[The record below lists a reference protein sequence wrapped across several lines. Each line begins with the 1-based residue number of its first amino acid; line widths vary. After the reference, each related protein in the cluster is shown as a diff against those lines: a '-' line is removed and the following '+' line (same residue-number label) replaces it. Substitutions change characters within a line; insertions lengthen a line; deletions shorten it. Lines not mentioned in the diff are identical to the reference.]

1 MNKKLKFFKFITNA
15 VAFTSL
21 TLSVFGPLWHFQ
33 NTKINSDFKLE
44 TRDIDLSN
52 SKKPVNFDDLVQI
65 VSAKNQQN
73 SLVINANI
81 KNTQTR
87 LNKTSTNPDSPNLDD
102 IQIQINQEGEVILN
116 SASLEFVNKKA
127 ELYFEEGVPK
137 LKLEGYVFD
146 FRELQNQTRVQ
157 KTFFFLFSIPFI
169 VKAAAAVVAAFAVSA
184 AAQPYMGTFPNV
196 AGVGAWYGGGGSYY
210 PSVGYNPVYPSIGYS
225 PVYPS
230 IGYSPVSPPVGY
242 SPVHAPADNNP
253 ITERTESSIVVDLD
267 KLPKAKGEPS
277 IKEIANTAA
286 LELSIVKAKDKWK
299 LRQYTGIHPAWFFNF
314 HNEKLEPHFVI
325 SKQAIPEPA
334 AWLLAV
340 GSLLAQSE
348 LTKIIIKNLLPSSIK
363 DKMHEKDRENMDKK
377 LNSPID
383 FYSYNEPVMKSL
395 AEKTK
400 YTANLIVRNRWSWD
414 PTNNLNKDIGFTK
427 DRFVVGEGLASDA
440 IDWTDP
446 KNEFDIDDPNTNEN
460 TNENTN
466 TNKNKNKNIPS
477 YVKIY
482 FPSYHVRRARMIK
495 GKFDKKEFIP
505 REKMLNVEKVHFL
518 YGNAIRFSNQG
529 KKTVN

>member
-1 MNKKLKFFKFITNA
+1 MKKKLKLFKFITNI
-15 VAFTSL
+15 VAFSSL
-21 TLSVFGPLWHFQ
+21 SLSVFGPLWHFQ
-33 NTKINSDFKLE
+33 NTKNYSDFKLE

-65 VSAKNQQN
+65 ISTKNQQN

-81 KNTQTR
+81 KKAKTH
-87 LNKTSTNPDSPNLDD
+87 LNKTSTNSDSSPNLDD
-102 IQIQINQEGEVILN
+102 IEIQINQEGEVILN

-146 FRELQNQTRVQ
+146 FRELQKQTRVE
-157 KTFFFLFSIPFI
+157 KTFFFLFPFIPFI
-169 VKAAAAVVAAFAVSA
+169 SNAVAAAIAAVAVSTAAAVAVE
-184 AAQPYMGTFPNV
+184 TFPKV
-196 AGVGAWYGGGGSYY
+196 VDDVGRWFGTRETYY
-210 PSVGYNPVYPSIGYS
+210 SSAD
-225 PVYPS
+225 
-230 IGYSPVSPPVGY
+230 Y

-253 ITERTESSIVVDLD
+253 ITWRTESSIVVDLD

-277 IKEIANTAA
+277 IKEIANTAT
-286 LELSIVKAKDKWK
+286 LELSIVRAKEKEK

-314 HNEKLEPHFVI
+314 HNEDLEPHFVI

-348 LTKIIIKNLLPSSIK
+348 LTKIIIKNLLPSSVRDNK
-363 DKMHEKDRENMDKK
+363 NVEDRKIMDKK

-400 YTANLIVRNRWSWD
+400 YTANLILGNRWSWD
-414 PTNNLNKDIGFTK
+414 PINNLNKDIGFTK

-446 KNEFDIDDPNTNEN
+446 KNEFDIVDPSKNENENKNKNEN
-460 TNENTN
+460 T
-466 TNKNKNKNIPS
+466 NKNKNIPS

-495 GKFDKKEFIP
+495 GKFGKREFIP

-518 YGNAIRFSNQG
+518 YGEAIRFSNQG
-529 KKTVN
+529 KKTIN

>member
-1 MNKKLKFFKFITNA
+1 MNKKLKFFKFITNV

-157 KTFFFLFSIPFI
+157 KTFLQFFLPFIPFI
-169 VKAAAAVVAAFAVSA
+169 AKAAAAVVAAFAVSA

-210 PSVGYNPVYPSIGYS
+210 PSVGYS

-230 IGYSPVSPPVGY
+230 AGYNPVPAPANNNPVSE
-242 SPVHAPADNNP
+242 PANNNP
-253 ITERTESSIVVDLD
+253 ITERTENSIVVDLD

-277 IKEIANTAA
+277 IKEIANIAA
-286 LELSIVKAKDKWK
+286 LELSIVKAKEKEK

-314 HNEKLEPHFVI
+314 HSEELEPYFVI

-334 AWLLAV
+334 AWLWAV
-340 GSLLAQSE
+340 GSLVAQSE
-348 LTKIIIKNLLPSSIK
+348 LTKIIINSLLPSSVR
-363 DKMHEKDRENMDKK
+363 DKMNKNKGDRKNMENK

-400 YTANLIVRNRWSWD
+400 YTANLIVANRWSWD

-440 IDWTDP
+440 IDWANP
-446 KNEFDIDDPNTNEN
+446 KNEFDIDDPNKN
-460 TNENTN
+460 T
-466 TNKNKNKNIPS
+466 NKNIPS
-477 YVKIY
+477 YIKIY
-482 FPSYHVRRARMIK
+482 FPSYHVRRARMIE
-495 GKFDKKEFIP
+495 GKFEENEFIP
-505 REKMLNVEKVHFL
+505 RKKMLNVEKVHFL
-518 YGNAIRFSNQG
+518 YGEAIRFSNQG
-529 KKTVN
+529 KKTIN

>member
-1 MNKKLKFFKFITNA
+1 MKKKLKLFKFITNI
-15 VAFTSL
+15 VAFSSL
-21 TLSVFGPLWHFQ
+21 SLSVFGPLWHFQ
-33 NTKINSDFKLE
+33 NTKNYSDFKLE

-65 VSAKNQQN
+65 ISTKNQQN

-81 KNTQTR
+81 KKAKTH
-87 LNKTSTNPDSPNLDD
+87 LNKTSTNSDSPSLDD
-102 IQIQINQEGEVILN
+102 IEIQINQEGEVILN

-146 FRELQNQTRVQ
+146 FRELQKQTRVE
-157 KTFFFLFSIPFI
+157 KTFFFLLPFIPFI
-169 VKAAAAVVAAFAVSA
+169 SNAVAAAIAAVAVSTA
-184 AAQPYMGTFPNV
+184 TAIAVETFPKVVND
-196 AGVGAWYGGGGSYY
+196 VGRWFGNRESYY
-210 PSVGYNPVYPSIGYS
+210 SSAD
-225 PVYPS
+225 
-230 IGYSPVSPPVGY
+230 Y

-253 ITERTESSIVVDLD
+253 ITRRTESSIVVDLD

-277 IKEIANTAA
+277 IKEIANVAA
-286 LELSIVKAKDKWK
+286 LELSIVKAKDKEK
-299 LRQYTGIHPAWFFNF
+299 LKQYTGIHPAWFFNF
-314 HNEKLEPHFVI
+314 HSKDLEPHFVI
-325 SKQAIPEPA
+325 SEQPIPEPA

-363 DKMHEKDRENMDKK
+363 DKMNEKDHENMDKK

-383 FYSYNEPVMKSL
+383 FYSYNRSVMENL
-395 AEKTK
+395 AIKTK
-400 YTANLIVRNRWSWD
+400 YTANLMVGNRWWID
-414 PTNNLNKDIGFTK
+414 PNNNLNKDIGFTK

-440 IDWTDP
+440 IDWADP
-446 KNEFDIDDPNTNEN
+446 KNEFDIDDPNKN
-460 TNENTN
+460 TSKDTNTN
-466 TNKNKNKNIPS
+466 TNTNTNKNKNIPS

-518 YGNAIRFSNQG
+518 YGEAIRFSNQG
-529 KKTVN
+529 KKTIN